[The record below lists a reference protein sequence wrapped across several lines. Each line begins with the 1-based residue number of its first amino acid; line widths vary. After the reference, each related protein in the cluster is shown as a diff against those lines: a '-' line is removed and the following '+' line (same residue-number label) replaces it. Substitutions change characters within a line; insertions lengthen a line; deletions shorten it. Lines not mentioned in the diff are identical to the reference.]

1 MLDLATI
8 SHKAALAIDTII
20 VFIGTLMADMEE
32 NTTYESLV
40 SPN

>member
-8 SHKAALAIDTII
+8 SHKATLATDTI

-32 NTTYESLV
+32 NTMKT
-40 SPN
+40 